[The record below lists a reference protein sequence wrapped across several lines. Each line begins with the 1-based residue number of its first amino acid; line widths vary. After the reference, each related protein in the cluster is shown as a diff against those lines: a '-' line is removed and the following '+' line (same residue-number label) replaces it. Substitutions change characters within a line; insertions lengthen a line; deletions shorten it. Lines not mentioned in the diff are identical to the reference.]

1 MNIRSSL
8 LLLFLL
14 FSLASYTQKNN
25 FTSYTVRDGLPQN
38 TVYKIFQDSKGYIWL
53 GTDGGGISKF
63 DGRKHTYFKKEDGLA
78 SNVVRDILEDKDG
91 NIWLA
96 TNEGVSIYDGI
107 DFKTISEEDG
117 LISNTVVKIYEDS
130 KGRVWVGS
138 TGGGLSYISIKDSL
152 QVANFTSSDGLSS
165 NNVFSILEDNYERL
179 WLGFIGGPPQMVD
192 LVDNKLVTQNITT
205 TSNYDLN
212 AIYCGTKD
220 NEGNIWFGS
229 IYNGAYKF
237 ENIALNSNPTVI
249 NYSVLSGLKDNYILD
264 INPVGSTIWLATN
277 NGGVHYITDNEVNR
291 FTTEDGLP
299 GNQILDLFSDREDNL
314 WISCMGEGIL
324 KLNGFEFSHYSSQD
338 GLISD
343 QISYI
348 RKYEPDSSIWLASYD
363 NGLQKVKIEKGKVI
377 GGSHI
382 LYENQ
387 LYNSIKAFDIDANGN
402 MWIGTQ
408 NGLIVWNESILAT
421 VGSEF
426 IAGDKINSVL
436 CATSGWVWIGTSSG
450 LSFYNGEYGVFREED
465 GFINNEIQ
473 TIIESSDGTVWIGT
487 LGGLASYK
495 DEVMV
500 TYDEV
505 EGLTNLKVHSL
516 AEASNGN
523 IIIGTYGGGLFALDQ
538 AKDSLQITS
547 MFEPKDLTSSN
558 IYSLCF
564 ENDST
569 LIVGTDRGMDKVY
582 FNSNF
587 SIKSIQYFTENNG
600 FLAIENNINAI
611 YNDKIN
617 NTIYFGTVNGLTSYQ
632 PIRDKEPSYK
642 PTIILEDI
650 LLFNQSID
658 WKKFGEIDNDFLPV
672 NLELPYDQNFISF
685 SFSTVFFKNP
695 KNISYEYKLEGLNE
709 EWFNTDNSNIV
720 FQGLEANSYTIEVKS
735 ITESGIE
742 SDSYRFSFTI
752 KPPFYKTWW
761 FYTFCFIFISLAVAL
776 FIHLNLRR
784 LKREKIILEN
794 TVNERTKEVVE
805 QKDIIEEKNK
815 EIMDSIT
822 YAKGIQKAI
831 LPDEPKLNHYFDDF
845 MVFFN
850 PKDIVSGDFY
860 WAHEKDG
867 KYYFMAADCTGHG
880 VPGAI
885 MSVIGHTCL
894 ESTLKHPEELT
905 AGEFLDLLNQ
915 NVVDILLQSEQHSV
929 KDGMDVGFCIY
940 DPATNSLQYAGANN
954 PMYFIRKATAGFSE
968 SLREENMVLSNDE
981 YNLFEFKANKQP
993 IGDYEYRTNFETH
1006 TIKIEPEDTIYLFSD
1021 GFPDQFGGKRGK
1033 KYMYKPFKRFLLGVQ
1048 DKKLAEQKEL
1058 LSNELVSWMN
1068 PKEAGSSHEQVDDV
1082 LIFGV
1087 RFK

>member
-138 TGGGLSYISIKDSL
+138 TGGGLSYISIKDSF

-382 LYENQ
+382 LYENP

-426 IAGDKINSVL
+426 IAGDKINYV
-436 CATSGWVWIGTSSG
+436 
-450 LSFYNGEYGVFREED
+450 
-465 GFINNEIQ
+465 
-473 TIIESSDGTVWIGT
+473 
-487 LGGLASYK
+487 
-495 DEVMV
+495 
-500 TYDEV
+500 
-505 EGLTNLKVHSL
+505 
-516 AEASNGN
+516 
-523 IIIGTYGGGLFALDQ
+523 
-538 AKDSLQITS
+538 
-547 MFEPKDLTSSN
+547 
-558 IYSLCF
+558 
-564 ENDST
+564 
-569 LIVGTDRGMDKVY
+569 
-582 FNSNF
+582 
-587 SIKSIQYFTENNG
+587 
-600 FLAIENNINAI
+600 
-611 YNDKIN
+611 
-617 NTIYFGTVNGLTSYQ
+617 
-632 PIRDKEPSYK
+632 
-642 PTIILEDI
+642 
-650 LLFNQSID
+650 
-658 WKKFGEIDNDFLPV
+658 
-672 NLELPYDQNFISF
+672 
-685 SFSTVFFKNP
+685 
-695 KNISYEYKLEGLNE
+695 
-709 EWFNTDNSNIV
+709 
-720 FQGLEANSYTIEVKS
+720 
-735 ITESGIE
+735 
-742 SDSYRFSFTI
+742 
-752 KPPFYKTWW
+752 
-761 FYTFCFIFISLAVAL
+761 
-776 FIHLNLRR
+776 
-784 LKREKIILEN
+784 
-794 TVNERTKEVVE
+794 
-805 QKDIIEEKNK
+805 
-815 EIMDSIT
+815 
-822 YAKGIQKAI
+822 
-831 LPDEPKLNHYFDDF
+831 
-845 MVFFN
+845 
-850 PKDIVSGDFY
+850 
-860 WAHEKDG
+860 
-867 KYYFMAADCTGHG
+867 
-880 VPGAI
+880 
-885 MSVIGHTCL
+885 
-894 ESTLKHPEELT
+894 
-905 AGEFLDLLNQ
+905 
-915 NVVDILLQSEQHSV
+915 LLQS
-929 KDGMDVGFCIY
+929 GF
-940 DPATNSLQYAGANN
+940 G
-954 PMYFIRKATAGFSE
+954 
-968 SLREENMVLSNDE
+968 
-981 YNLFEFKANKQP
+981 
-993 IGDYEYRTNFETH
+993 
-1006 TIKIEPEDTIYLFSD
+1006 
-1021 GFPDQFGGKRGK
+1021 
-1033 KYMYKPFKRFLLGVQ
+1033 
-1048 DKKLAEQKEL
+1048 
-1058 LSNELVSWMN
+1058 
-1068 PKEAGSSHEQVDDV
+1068 
-1082 LIFGV
+1082 
-1087 RFK
+1087 